1 MTAEEI
7 LALFDHE
14 RRALAPAG
22 NERQVDG
29 HVVRHL
35 PNVGAQYWISYSR
48 HSPDEIDAAI
58 VHEIEHLQ
66 SLSPRY
72 TSVEWK
78 TYDHDQ
84 PANLVERL
92 AAHDFVIDEREAFLA
107 LDVRDA
113 PADLLAPVSLDV
125 RRVTD
130 AQGVHDFFAVSAQVF
145 DRDDSA
151 WAGEL
156 ERQVIAGDS
165 SVSVFVAYED
175 DKPVSSARITYDPNS
190 QFAGLWGGGTLT
202 SHSGKGYYKA
212 LVAARLQEAMQRGV
226 RYLYIDAS
234 PMSRPILERR
244 GFLFLDYSRPCVFHA
259 PSPLGLRKGQITSP
273 YPA

>member
-14 RRALAPAG
+14 RRTLAPAG

-29 HVVRHL
+29 TVVRHL
-35 PNVGAQYWISYSR
+35 PHVGTQYWISYSN
-48 HSPDEIDAAI
+48 HSPEEIDAAI
-58 VHEIEHLQ
+58 EHEIEHLK

-72 TSVEWK
+72 QSMEWK

-92 AAHDFVIDEREAFLA
+92 AAHGFEIDEREAFLA
-107 LDVRDA
+107 LEVKHA

-125 RRVTD
+125 RRATH
-130 AQGVHDFFAVSAQVF
+130 AQGVRDYFAVSSLVF
-145 DRDDSA
+145 DDDFAA
-151 WAGEL
+151 WADEI
-156 ERQVIAGDS
+156 EQQVIAGDP
-165 SVSVFVAYED
+165 SVSVYVAYED
-175 DKPVSSARITYDPNS
+175 NQPVSSARISYDPHS
-190 QFAGLWGGGTLT
+190 RFAGLWGGAT
-202 SHSGKGYYKA
+202 HEAHRGKGYYKA

-226 RYLYIDAS
+226 QFLYIDAS

-244 GFLFLDYSRPCVFHA
+244 GFIFLDYSRPCVFRIPT
-259 PSPLGLRKGQITSP
+259 PSVAGGTSL
-273 YPA
+273 